1 MPEGGGQGGGG
12 GGHAVLEGSYELH
25 DTVGTG
31 GFAKVIS
38 RLSKFKFCLYH
49 CYSLSCKSLMATWVV
64 GLRNCQYCQN
74 SFLPSAC
81 RQVFLRSWLKLLVP
95 KYHITLHWR
104 ASLTLQVKLATH
116 LLTGVKVAIKIMDK
130 RQLGEDLPRIRL
142 VAFACWQMS
151 KFLLHQTWNSCNES
165 ALSPEHLQASPGEK
179 QYRKW
184 LSSYLHCLSG
194 SWNRHQNLHGAGV
207 LSRGRVVWLHC
218 R

>member
-1 MPEGGGQGGGG
+1 MGVSWPKTLGVKESLKCMIFEEFFSESRIRSGRMPEGGGQGGGG

-81 RQVFLRSWLKLLVP
+81 RQVFLRSWLKLLFS
-95 KYHITLHWR
+95 YLSHNT
-104 ASLTLQVKLATH
+104 
-116 LLTGVKVAIKIMDK
+116 
-130 RQLGEDLPRIRL
+130 
-142 VAFACWQMS
+142 
-151 KFLLHQTWNSCNES
+151 
-165 ALSPEHLQASPGEK
+165 ALKSISHSPGK
-179 QYRKW
+179 A
-184 LSSYLHCLSG
+184 
-194 SWNRHQNLHGAGV
+194 RHPPSHWGQGGHQDNGQKAAW
-207 LSRGRVVWLHC
+207 RGLAKN
-218 R
+218 